1 MTTKDE
7 LKQVLKQLKDEGDA
21 VSVKEK
27 TAEFLKNIDAKTL
40 SLAEQEL
47 LQEGFSQQD
56 LMRLCD
62 VHLAVLGGAL
72 EEQRPEPAVSHPVA
86 ILVSE
91 HKIILKNLDDL
102 QRIID
107 ILVMAKSFDDIEHE
121 IRRMVEIA
129 DLLLNTES
137 HHQREEQVLFP
148 LLEKHGVTGPP
159 RIMKIEHE
167 ELRARKRRLAQIVK
181 SPRSMEL
188 ADFIK
193 GVQDAGGYLTAN
205 LRGHI
210 FKEDNI
216 LYPTALE
223 ILGDKEWREVLAEF
237 DKLGYCNFTPGRK
250 PAPNSAN

>member
-7 LKQVLKQLKDEGDA
+7 LKQVLKQLKNEGDA
-21 VSVKEK
+21 VAVIEK
-27 TAEFLKNIDAKTL
+27 TAEFLKKVDAKTL

-47 LQEGFSQQD
+47 LHEGFTQED

-62 VHLAVLGGAL
+62 IHLAVLGGTL
-72 EEQRPEPAVSHPVA
+72 EEHRQKTAASHPVA

-107 ILVMAKSFDDIEHE
+107 ILVMAKGYDDIQHE
-121 IRRMVEIA
+121 IKRLVEIA

-148 LLEKHGVTGPP
+148 RLEKRGVTGPP
-159 RIMKIEHE
+159 RIMRIEHE
-167 ELRARKRRLAQIVK
+167 ELRARKRRLAQVVK
-181 SPRSMEL
+181 SAPNIDFTE
-188 ADFIK
+188 FIK
-193 GVQDAGGYLTAN
+193 GVEEAGGYLTTN

-223 ILGDKEWREVLAEF
+223 TLGAEEWQEVLAEF
-237 DKLGYCNFTPGRK
+237 DGLGYCNFTPGKK

>member
-7 LKQVLKQLKDEGDA
+7 LKQVLKQLKNEGDA
-21 VSVKEK
+21 AFVKEK
-27 TAEFLKNIDAKTL
+27 SAQFLKKIDAKTL

-47 LQEGFSQQD
+47 LHEGFTRDD

-62 VHLAVLGGAL
+62 VHLRVLGEAL
-72 EEQRPEPAVSHPVA
+72 EEEPRAAAAHPIA

-91 HKIILKNLDDL
+91 HKVILKNLDDL

-107 ILVMAKSFDDIEHE
+107 ILHMAKGYDDIEHE
-121 IRRMVEIA
+121 IKRLVEIA
-129 DLLLNTES
+129 DFLLNTES

-148 LLEKHGVTGPP
+148 RLERHGVTGPP
-159 RIMKIEHE
+159 RIMRIEHE
-167 ELRARKRRLAQIVK
+167 ELRARKQKLAQVVK
-181 SPRSMEL
+181 AARTMEF
-188 ADFIK
+188 ADFVK
-193 GVQDAGGYLTAN
+193 GVQEAGGYLTAN

-223 ILGDKEWREVLAEF
+223 TLSNEEWHEVLAEF
-237 DKLGYCNFTPGRK
+237 DRLGYCSFTPGKR
-250 PAPNSAN
+250 PAPNSAD

>member
-1 MTTKDE
+1 MTIKDE
-7 LKQVLKQLKDEGDA
+7 LKQVLRQLKNESDVA
-21 VSVKEK
+21 SVKEK
-27 TAEFLKNIDAKTL
+27 SAEFLKKVDAKTL

-47 LQEGFSQQD
+47 LHEGFTQED

-62 VHLAVLGGAL
+62 VHLGVLGDTL
-72 EEQRPEPAVSHPVA
+72 EEEKPQPVASHPIA

-107 ILVMAKSFDDIEHE
+107 ILVMERGYDDIEHE
-121 IRRMVEIA
+121 VRRLVEIA

-148 LLEKHGVTGPP
+148 RLEKHGITGPP

-167 ELRARKRRLAQIVK
+167 ELRARKRKIAQIVK
-181 SPRSMEL
+181 SPRSMTL
-188 ADFIK
+188 ADFIE
-193 GVQDAGGYLTAN
+193 GVQEAGGYLTSN
-205 LRGHI
+205 LRAHI

-223 ILGDKEWREVLAEF
+223 TLDKEEWHEVLAEF
-237 DKLGYCNFTPGRK
+237 DRLGYCNFTPGKK
-250 PAPNSAN
+250 PVPNSVN